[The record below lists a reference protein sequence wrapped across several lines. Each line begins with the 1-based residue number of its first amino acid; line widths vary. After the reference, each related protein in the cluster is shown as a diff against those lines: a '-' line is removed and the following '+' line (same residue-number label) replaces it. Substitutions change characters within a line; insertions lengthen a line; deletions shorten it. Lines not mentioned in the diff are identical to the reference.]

1 MTDPAIAR
9 SEVRRDVLTP
19 GLVHRFAAT
28 FGRDEACL
36 PARGIH
42 WCLCVPDAPTD
53 MLSADGH
60 VPRGEFMPQ
69 SALERRM
76 WAASEVTFR
85 RPLHVDA
92 MIERRSTIV
101 AVNEKSGA
109 SGCLV
114 FVEVRHETFADDALA
129 DAAPASG
136 GVIRGDRQP

>member
-1 MTDPAIAR
+1 
-9 SEVRRDVLTP
+9 
-19 GLVHRFAAT
+19 
-28 FGRDEACL
+28 
-36 PARGIH
+36 
-42 WCLCVPDAPTD
+42 
-53 MLSADGH
+53 
-60 VPRGEFMPQ
+60 
-69 SALERRM
+69 
-76 WAASEVTFR
+76 
-85 RPLHVDA
+85 